1 MFLSHVIA
9 CMSNA
14 DQLAIVERAKGD
26 STTSRPMAVG
36 QLATKGERLF
46 KSVMCVPHFCPS
58 FDCGLQCRGNRR
70 YPAASAQRGATTG
83 DKEGDA

>member
-46 KSVMCVPHFCPS
+46 KCVMCVC
-58 FDCGLQCRGNRR
+58 N
-70 YPAASAQRGATTG
+70 TI
-83 DKEGDA
+83 